1 MMSLHFTQA
10 LPLPAEP
17 VSTVLL
23 VFIA

>member
-1 MMSLHFTQA
+1 MSLHFTQA